1 MVQVNDW
8 ILTIEKQS
16 FAHCITPVCN
26 FIENVLNVIQENI
39 VNLTDKQ
46 ICEHCDGIEATWKL
60 QILEV
65 KLADLDRNND
75 SNSEDGER
83 DAVADEVAASVKV
96 YGIFS
101 TINVKP
107 AAK

>member
-1 MVQVNDW
+1 M
-8 ILTIEKQS
+8 
-16 FAHCITPVCN
+16 
-26 FIENVLNVIQENI
+26 
-39 VNLTDKQ
+39 
-46 ICEHCDGIEATWKL
+46 
-60 QILEV
+60 

-107 AAK
+107 SANAAK

>member
-1 MVQVNDW
+1 M
-8 ILTIEKQS
+8 
-16 FAHCITPVCN
+16 
-26 FIENVLNVIQENI
+26 
-39 VNLTDKQ
+39 
-46 ICEHCDGIEATWKL
+46 
-60 QILEV
+60 

-83 DAVADEVAASVKV
+83 DAVADEVAASVKI

-107 AAK
+107 SANAVKYNIIGVVGARLLL

>member
-1 MVQVNDW
+1 M
-8 ILTIEKQS
+8 
-16 FAHCITPVCN
+16 
-26 FIENVLNVIQENI
+26 
-39 VNLTDKQ
+39 
-46 ICEHCDGIEATWKL
+46 
-60 QILEV
+60 

-83 DAVADEVAASVKV
+83 DAVADEVAAVKV

-107 AAK
+107 WANAAK

>member
-1 MVQVNDW
+1 M
-8 ILTIEKQS
+8 
-16 FAHCITPVCN
+16 
-26 FIENVLNVIQENI
+26 
-39 VNLTDKQ
+39 
-46 ICEHCDGIEATWKL
+46 
-60 QILEV
+60 

-83 DAVADEVAASVKV
+83 DAVADEVVASIKV

-107 AAK
+107 WANAAK